1 MYTQTAVDPELYR
14 MAQDCPE
21 GLTDEEIMRVL
32 CGSNPPQGESL
43 GETLFSELFSRYH
56 VRVTLWCLRF
66 TRDRSRALDLTQEAF
81 FRAYRHRHSFRGDS
95 RFSTWLYAITRNQCL
110 SSVRRAA
117 DPADGGELLPSRMR
131 DLSVTPPDI
140 AIERKQRHREILQV
154 MDTALQPTEARVMAL
169 HFGYELPLADIT
181 QQLALTNKSGAK
193 AYVIS
198 ARRKLDRLIKRR
210 NAAAKASPV
219 SRSAA

>member
-1 MYTQTAVDPELYR
+1 
-14 MAQDCPE
+14 
-21 GLTDEEIMRVL
+21 
-32 CGSNPPQGESL
+32 
-43 GETLFSELFSRYH
+43 
-56 VRVTLWCLRF
+56 
-66 TRDRSRALDLTQEAF
+66 
-81 FRAYRHRHSFRGDS
+81 
-95 RFSTWLYAITRNQCL
+95 
-110 SSVRRAA
+110 
-117 DPADGGELLPSRMR
+117 MR

>member
-1 MYTQTAVDPELYR
+1 
-14 MAQDCPE
+14 
-21 GLTDEEIMRVL
+21 
-32 CGSNPPQGESL
+32 
-43 GETLFSELFSRYH
+43 
-56 VRVTLWCLRF
+56 
-66 TRDRSRALDLTQEAF
+66 
-81 FRAYRHRHSFRGDS
+81 
-95 RFSTWLYAITRNQCL
+95 
-110 SSVRRAA
+110 
-117 DPADGGELLPSRMR
+117 
-131 DLSVTPPDI
+131 
-140 AIERKQRHREILQV
+140 
-154 MDTALQPTEARVMAL
+154 MAL